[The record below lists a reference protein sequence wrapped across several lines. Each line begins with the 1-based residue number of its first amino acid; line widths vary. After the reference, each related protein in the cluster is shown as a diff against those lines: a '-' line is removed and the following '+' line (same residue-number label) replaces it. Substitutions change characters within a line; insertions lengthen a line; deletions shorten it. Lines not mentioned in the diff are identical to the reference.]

1 MNVVGNILNKPAMR
15 AVIITR
21 NTTQSLAL
29 PIRKAIHFTYPLVI
43 QFMNWLNLIKKLP
56 IVESLFSLGVCG
68 FNKVAQSAGVS
79 VKATKADNAIEIAI
93 VKAN

>member
-1 MNVVGNILNKPAMR
+1 
-15 AVIITR
+15 
-21 NTTQSLAL
+21 
-29 PIRKAIHFTYPLVI
+29 
-43 QFMNWLNLIKKLP
+43 MNWLNLIKKLP